1 MAKGASCQTAA
12 DISGNGFRL
21 RLGGEARWFI
31 EIKTDNDPLYAF
43 TLEELEA
50 VGYEIVEQTADLHH
64 SDYAA
69 RLVMTEYEKKF
80 PQLWQEYQLCEGT
93 GAIVPG
99 FPAARGNE
107 NSEKIVKK

>member
-1 MAKGASCQTAA
+1 MYLNFSDPWPKARHAKRRLTYRKRLLDYGWAVRP
-12 DISGNGFRL
+12 GGF
-21 RLGGEARWFI
+21 I
-31 EIKTDNDPLYAF
+31 KIKTDNDPLYAF

-80 PQLWQEYQLCEGT
+80 HSRGKNINYVKAL
-93 GAIVPG
+93 VP
-99 FPAARGNE
+99 
-107 NSEKIVKK
+107 